1 MLDATKNTHI
11 MENVVPKLVSYMTMK
26 NILRI
31 QNQKV
36 EDKVKEEEKAKRK
49 AVLLAETGISFDENH
64 DEPEH
69 TEDKKDGK
77 KGKKVKVEEIDPEVL
92 EQRRQAA
99 PQPDEM
105 LRPVEQP
112 AIEHGGDFVKCV
124 GELQAAILHRDAG
137 LRQRD
142 DAAIDI
148 GQLRHL
154 GAFCGAVSTATR
166 LGHSR

>member
-31 QNQKV
+31 ENQKV
-36 EDKVKEEEKAKRK
+36 EDKFNDEEKAKRK

-64 DEPEH
+64 EEPEH

-99 PQPDEM
+99 
-105 LRPVEQP
+105 L
-112 AIEHGGDFVKCV
+112 K
-124 GELQAAILHRDAG
+124 AADIAKYG
-137 LRQRD
+137 VSYYKF
-142 DAAIDI
+142 ID
-148 GQLRHL
+148 
-154 GAFCGAVSTATR
+154 
-166 LGHSR
+166 

>member
-31 QNQKV
+31 QNQKI

-64 DEPEH
+64 EEPEH

-99 PQPDEM
+99 
-105 LRPVEQP
+105 L
-112 AIEHGGDFVKCV
+112 K
-124 GELQAAILHRDAG
+124 AA
-137 LRQRD
+137 
-142 DAAIDI
+142 DI
-148 GQLRHL
+148 AKYG
-154 GAFCGAVSTATR
+154 VSY
-166 LGHSR
+166 

>member
-31 QNQKV
+31 QNQKA

-49 AVLLAETGISFDENH
+49 AVLLAETGISFDESH
-64 DEPEH
+64 EEPEH

-99 PQPDEM
+99 
-105 LRPVEQP
+105 L
-112 AIEHGGDFVKCV
+112 K
-124 GELQAAILHRDAG
+124 AADIAKYGVSYNKSSKLTLANMDLGR
-137 LRQRD
+137 LSPRQWIKQKD
-142 DAAIDI
+142 LD
-148 GQLRHL
+148 GWSWSNQQNQSL
-154 GAFCGAVSTATR
+154 GSWRRWGF
-166 LGHSR
+166 HNSR

>member
-64 DEPEH
+64 EEPEH

-99 PQPDEM
+99 LKAADIAKYG
-105 LRPVEQP
+105 VSNYK
-112 AIEHGGDFVKCV
+112 IY
-124 GELQAAILHRDAG
+124 ELTIANMD
-137 LRQRD
+137 
-142 DAAIDI
+142 
-148 GQLRHL
+148 L
-154 GAFCGAVSTATR
+154 GR
-166 LGHSR
+166 LPPR